1 MVPVEGLE
9 PPHLSV
15 TDFESVASTIPPHGQ
30 RAPSNALGLAPST
43 GKEFEAVTMIRIT
56 PSLVIDPADIRE
68 TFIRASGPGGQN
80 VNKVSTAVEL
90 RFDVTAASLP
100 ADMLARVQHLA
111 GRLMTQ
117 SGEIV
122 ITAQRFRSQERNRA
136 DALARLVTLLQKA
149 AIRPRK
155 RIATKPTKA
164 SKTRRLDSKAR
175 RSETKSNRR
184 GKPRLD
190 D

>member
-1 MVPVEGLE
+1 MR
-9 PPHLSV
+9 
-15 TDFESVASTIPPHGQ
+15 
-30 RAPSNALGLAPST
+30 RALRRQPERSLKRL
-43 GKEFEAVTMIRIT
+43 TMIRIT
-56 PSLVIDPADIRE
+56 QSLVIDPADIRE

-100 ADMLARVQHLA
+100 ADMLVRVRHLA

-122 ITAQRFRSQERNRA
+122 ITAQSFRSQERNRA
-136 DALARLVTLLQKA
+136 DALARLVTLLRKA
-149 AIRPRK
+149 AIRPRR

-164 SKTRRLDSKAR
+164 SKTRRLDGKAR
-175 RSETKSNRR
+175 RSETKNNRR
-184 GKPRLD
+184 VKPRQD